1 MKKILSILAVLL
13 ILPITVFAA
22 TSPVVLTLEPTT
34 DNLIVNYKGTISAGS
49 TAVMCELYDA
59 NDEKVDFFSSAVDNG
74 AFEGSVTSPSAATY
88 KLRCANFE
96 GGEIK
101 EVEVTTTAVEEKKD
115 NPTTKDPI
123 YTYIAIGAV
132 ALIVIGV
139 VVVFLTKKGKKEEK
153 QEK

>member
-1 MKKILSILAVLL
+1 MKKLGLL
-13 ILPITVFAA
+13 ILLLVLPFAVNAA
-22 TSPVVLTLEPTT
+22 TSINVKTLDASVSGTT
-34 DNLIVNYKGTISAGS
+34 INYNGEMEDGS
-49 TAVMCELYDA
+49 VAVMCKLYDGD
-59 NDEKVDFFSSAVDNG
+59 NEIDYLSSQVNSNK
-74 AFEGSVTSPSAATY
+74 FEGSFSVDNAGTY
-88 KLRCANFE
+88 KLRCANYE

-101 EVEVTTTAVEEKKD
+101 EVEVTTTENKT

>member
-1 MKKILSILAVLL
+1 MKKLGLL
-13 ILPITVFAA
+13 ILLLVLPFAVNAA
-22 TSPVVLTLEPTT
+22 TSINVKSLDASVSGTT
-34 DNLIVNYKGTISAGS
+34 INYNGEMEDGS
-49 TAVMCELYDA
+49 VAVMCKLYDGD
-59 NDEKVDFFSSAVDNG
+59 NEIDYLSSQVNSNK
-74 AFEGSVTSPSAATY
+74 FEGSFSVDKAGTY
-88 KLRCANFE
+88 KLRCANYE

-101 EVEVTTTAVEEKKD
+101 EVEVTTTENKT

>member
-22 TSPVVLTLEPTT
+22 TSPVVLTLEATP

-49 TAVMCELYDA
+49 TAVICELYDS
-59 NDEKVDFFSSAVDNG
+59 NDEKVDYYSSAVENG
-74 AFEGSVTSPSAATY
+74 AFEGSVTSPKAATY

-96 GGEIK
+96 GGEVK
-101 EVEVTTTAVEEKKD
+101 EVEVTTTEEKKD
-115 NPTTKDPI
+115 SNPTTGDPI
-123 YTYIAIGAV
+123 YTYVAIGAG

-139 VVVFLTKKGKKEEK
+139 IVVIITKKKNK
-153 QEK
+153 

>member
-1 MKKILSILAVLL
+1 MKKLGLL
-13 ILPITVFAA
+13 ILLLVLPFAVNAA
-22 TSPVVLTLEPTT
+22 TSINVKSLDASVSGTT
-34 DNLIVNYKGTISAGS
+34 INYNGEMEDGS
-49 TAVMCELYDA
+49 VAVMCKLYDGD
-59 NDEKVDFFSSAVDNG
+59 NEIDYLSSQVNSNK
-74 AFEGSVTSPSAATY
+74 FEGSFSVDNAGTY
-88 KLRCANFE
+88 KLRCANYE

-101 EVEVTTTAVEEKKD
+101 EVEVTTTENKT